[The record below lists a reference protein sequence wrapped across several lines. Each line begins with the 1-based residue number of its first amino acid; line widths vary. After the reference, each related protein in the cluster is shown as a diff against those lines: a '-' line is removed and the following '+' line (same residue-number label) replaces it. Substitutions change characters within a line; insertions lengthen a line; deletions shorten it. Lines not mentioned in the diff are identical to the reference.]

1 MIFLDSHFE
10 EYLNILFQEMYKYM
24 VKHHKKPAQRD
35 IVNNENL
42 TPLALASKLGRHR
55 LFKEILELNSIVS
68 IYK

>member
-1 MIFLDSHFE
+1 
-10 EYLNILFQEMYKYM
+10 MYKYM

-35 IVNNENL
+35 IVNNANL

-68 IYK
+68 INIYL